1 MKIGMFRGLALT
13 AIAVLFCAGFA
24 LAAKP
29 TRGAAYKGE
38 FKGTPGTVTQISF
51 DVSASGKRIS
61 DLYTETPF
69 KCSGGCGGTPSGTGG
84 SGKISKRGTFTVK
97 IKLTGPGSTKAI
109 GTDTVVG
116 RFLSHGRAKGTVTS
130 HFNHSS
136 VGEKISWTATG

>member
-1 MKIGMFRGLALT
+1 MKRVVSTGLVATVAL
-13 AIAVLFCAGFA
+13 ACAGLA

-29 TRGAAYKGE
+29 IEGAAYKGE

-51 DVSASGKRIS
+51 DVSANGKRIS

-69 KCSGGCGGTPSGTGG
+69 KCNGGCGGTPSGTGG

-97 IKLTGPGSTKAI
+97 VKLTGPGSTKAI

-116 RFLSHGRAKGTVTS
+116 TFLSHGRAKGTVAS
-130 HFNHSS
+130 HFTGSS
-136 VGEKISWTATG
+136 AGKKVSWTATG

>member
-1 MKIGMFRGLALT
+1 MRTAVFRGLMLAV
-13 AIAVLFCAGFA
+13 AIAVVCASLA

-29 TRGAAYKGE
+29 IKGAAYKGE

-69 KCSGGCGGTPSGTGG
+69 KCNGGCGGTPSGTGG

-116 RFLSHGRAKGTVTS
+116 TFLSHGRAKGTVTS
-130 HFNHSS
+130 HFKSGS
-136 VGEKISWTATG
+136 GKKVSWTATG

>member
-1 MKIGMFRGLALT
+1 MRTAVFRGLMLAA
-13 AIAVLFCAGFA
+13 AISVVCAGLA

-29 TRGAAYKGE
+29 IKGGAYKGE

-61 DLYTETPF
+61 DLYTETPI
-69 KCSGGCGGTPSGTGG
+69 KCHGGCGGTPSGTGG

-97 IKLTGPGSTKAI
+97 VKLTGPGSTKAI

-116 RFLSHGRAKGTVTS
+116 KFLSHGRAQGTVTS
-130 HFNHSS
+130 HFKSGS
-136 VGEKISWTATG
+136 GEQVSWTAAG